1 MFEIKENT
9 VHYCCFHNS
18 HFQIMSSSILT
29 SSLRSMTKSCCQ
41 NYRTPVR
48 SFWSRKRPPPPA
60 VSASISGETFSIVV
74 PQLVSPQISHQD
86 IPTNVTPP
94 VYYKSGIP
102 SPSPRNPEVKT
113 EKAVNHM
120 RASCKLARQIL
131 NQSLKIV
138 RPGVTTQQI
147 DDLVTQLA
155 FDNNAYPSP
164 LNYRKFPKSVCT
176 SVNNV
181 VCHGI
186 PDDRPLVAGD
196 MINVDVTV
204 YLDGYHGDCSE
215 TVLVLEDGEVGDK
228 YEAAKRLLEV
238 ARQALYVGIDVCGPG
253 KPFASI
259 GELC

>member
-1 MFEIKENT
+1 
-9 VHYCCFHNS
+9 
-18 HFQIMSSSILT
+18 
-29 SSLRSMTKSCCQ
+29 
-41 NYRTPVR
+41 
-48 SFWSRKRPPPPA
+48 
-60 VSASISGETFSIVV
+60 
-74 PQLVSPQISHQD
+74 
-86 IPTNVTPP
+86 
-94 VYYKSGIP
+94 
-102 SPSPRNPEVKT
+102 
-113 EKAVNHM
+113 M

-196 MINVDVTV
+196 VINVDVTV

-215 TVLVLEDGEVGDK
+215 TVLVLEDGEDGDK

-259 GELC
+259 GEF